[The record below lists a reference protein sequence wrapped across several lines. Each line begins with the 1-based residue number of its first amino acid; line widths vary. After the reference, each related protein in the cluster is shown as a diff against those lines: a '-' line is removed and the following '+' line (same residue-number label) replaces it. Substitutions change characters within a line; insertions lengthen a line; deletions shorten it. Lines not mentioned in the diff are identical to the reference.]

1 MPLASPGLP
10 VSVVICT
17 RDRPHLLADAL
28 RSVLAC
34 AYQAR
39 EIIVVDQ
46 SSDAR
51 TDRLVADL
59 RGCAPDL
66 LYCPA
71 PPRGLAAARNIG
83 AAQASGDV
91 VAFTDDDCL
100 VDRGWLQALADEFRA
115 VPELAAVCGRA
126 LPLVESRLVADGA
139 SVRTDTRWR
148 MFRKPCSP
156 WQIGN
161 GCNMA
166 FTRGALRQVGPF
178 DERLGPGTPCR
189 GAEEADLLYRLL
201 KLDLPVVYS
210 PRPLVY
216 HRQWRGPAQQLALAY
231 DYGVGVGA
239 FATKHLQS
247 GDARA
252 ARTLGGWAA
261 AYLWAIGRGMVSGDP
276 GRVRAAANMLR
287 GLGVGI
293 WRMSS
298 SHQRSKPRH
307 E

>member
-1 MPLASPGLP
+1 MPITRPGTP

-34 AYQAR
+34 QYPTR
-39 EIIVVDQ
+39 EVIVVDQ
-46 SSDAR
+46 SADAR
-51 TDRLVADL
+51 TNRVVADL
-59 RGCAPDL
+59 RGCARDL
-66 LYCPA
+66 LYCAA

-91 VAFTDDDCL
+91 VAYTDDDCL
-100 VDRGWLQALADEFRA
+100 VDRGWLQALADEFSA
-115 VPELAAVCGRA
+115 VPHIAAVCGRA
-126 LPLVESRLVADGA
+126 LPLIETPLVGDGA

-148 MFRKPCSP
+148 LFRKPCSP
-156 WQIGN
+156 WRIGN

-166 FTRGALRQVGPF
+166 FTRSALHRVGPF
-178 DERLGPGTPCR
+178 DERLGPGSPCR

-216 HRQWRGPAQQLALAY
+216 HRQWRGSVQQLALAY

-239 FATKHLQS
+239 FATKHLHS
-247 GDARA
+247 GDVRA
-252 ARTLGGWAA
+252 ARTLVGWTA
-261 AYLWAIGRGMVSGDP
+261 AYLGALGRALLAGDP
-276 GRVRAAANMLR
+276 GRVRAAANALR

-298 SHQRSKPRH
+298 SLDRSKPRRG
-307 E
+307 